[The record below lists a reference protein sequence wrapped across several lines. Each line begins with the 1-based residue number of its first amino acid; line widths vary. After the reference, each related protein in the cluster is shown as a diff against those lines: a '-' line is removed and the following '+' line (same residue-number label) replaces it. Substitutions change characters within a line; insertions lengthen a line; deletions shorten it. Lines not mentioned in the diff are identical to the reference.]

1 MAVVLSF
8 DRRRSKNRKLLHLSP
23 PRRRLLLR
31 RKASRR
37 DPTNKQMPKK
47 RDLKMRSNPIGTPV
61 EIDRRDEQKSK
72 RNHHDSDDDGDLG
85 R

>member
-1 MAVVLSF
+1 
-8 DRRRSKNRKLLHLSP
+8 
-23 PRRRLLLR
+23 
-31 RKASRR
+31 
-37 DPTNKQMPKK
+37 MPKK

-85 R
+85 SE